1 MASNAKKKKKQL
13 SKDDLRRLMKE
24 TKSTVT
30 STASR
35 IDSPLAKYNSLGHL
49 SCALCNVP
57 VKNEKLWK
65 AHIQGRTHRELVAS
79 LKMRP
84 PAPVPPANTAKRKM
98 VDSGQ
103 DEEVKKS
110 KVTNNS
116 SKGLP
121 ANFFEP
127 SAPSG
132 GKTNQQ
138 PALTLGDYGSSD
150 EEEEEN
156 ANEEGREGI
165 PASAAGNSGLPA
177 DFFDS
182 GVPPAPKG
190 EEEEEGGTTVPMS
203 MADKL
208 PEGFFDD
215 AKMDAKVRK
224 VEYRDK
230 MEDEWESFQKAMKE
244 ETAVSAAIIEEED
257 ESVTVERKIDEIDD
271 QINRL
276 NTITTLARQK
286 EEVMS
291 KAKDT
296 ETMDSSDSEA
306 DEREFEGF
314 LDWRNK
320 KESHL

>member
-1 MASNAKKKKKQL
+1 MYRCKCLPILHLEDKHGVECKEE
-13 SKDDLRRLMKE
+13 KE
-24 TKSTVT
+24 T
-30 STASR
+30 AH
-35 IDSPLAKYNSLGHL
+35 LGHL

-132 GKTNQQ
+132 
-138 PALTLGDYGSSD
+138 
-150 EEEEEN
+150 
-156 ANEEGREGI
+156 
-165 PASAAGNSGLPA
+165 